1 MPRGAE
7 RTPSVEIQK
16 RLRREVVRVL
26 GRDIIKAYHRPSAAR
41 SLGALAHLWMAVAAG
56 FLLAGL
62 LVRWPLGWALAAGL
76 PLSLFMA
83 TRINAMNV
91 MVHEGSHYAL
101 APSRRLNAWLTNL
114 GFGYWILFDADS
126 YRAVHMK
133 HHRFLNQAD
142 DPDRPLYE
150 LPGGRAQLLR
160 GLLADALWVS
170 VARRALVY
178 ARPAGAASGRNLRVP
193 WKRRLLHLGGK
204 GACNGLLLGSQ
215 LAVHG
220 VWTGVL
226 VYVLFWVVPLFSIY
240 PMIIRL
246 RVVAEHYAP
255 ELHDPAA
262 GSIFVA
268 RSTASGLLEHY
279 LLGAQ
284 MEMHFEHHLFP
295 GMPYAQAKRMHGE
308 LVRRGFFE
316 EAGAVRVSHSL
327 TGGYLRFWARMLRGK
342 VSAPAVARG
351 VDVEAASV

>member
-1 MPRGAE
+1 MPRAAE
-7 RTPSVEIQK
+7 HASSLEIQK

-26 GRDIIKAYHRPSAAR
+26 GRDAVKAYHRPNAAR
-41 SLGALAHLWMAVAAG
+41 SLGTLAHLWLAVAAG
-56 FLLAGL
+56 FLLAGP
-62 LVRWPLGWALAAGL
+62 LVSLPLGWAIAAGA
-76 PLSLFMA
+76 PLSFFMA

-91 MVHEGSHYAL
+91 MVHEGSHCAL
-101 APSRRLNAWLTNL
+101 APSRRLNALITNL

-133 HHRFLNQAD
+133 HHRFLNQED

-150 LPGGRAQLLR
+150 LPGGRAQLVK

-178 ARPAGAASGRNLRVP
+178 ARPAGAASDRALRVP
-193 WKRRLLHLGGK
+193 WKRRLLHMSGK

-215 LAVHG
+215 IALHG
-220 VWTGVL
+220 MWAGVL
-226 VYVLFWVVPLFSIY
+226 VYVLFWVVPLFSFY

-255 ELHDPAA
+255 ELHDPTS
-262 GSIFVA
+262 GSVFIA
-268 RSTASGLLEHY
+268 RSTVSGPLEHY

-295 GMPYAQAKRMHGE
+295 GIPYAEAKRMHGE
-308 LVRRGFFE
+308 LVRRGFFDE
-316 EAGAVRVSHSL
+316 NGAARITHSS
-327 TGGYLRFWARMLRGK
+327 TGGYLRFWARILRGK
-342 VSAPAVARG
+342 RCAPAVGRG
-351 VDVEAASV
+351 VDAEAASV